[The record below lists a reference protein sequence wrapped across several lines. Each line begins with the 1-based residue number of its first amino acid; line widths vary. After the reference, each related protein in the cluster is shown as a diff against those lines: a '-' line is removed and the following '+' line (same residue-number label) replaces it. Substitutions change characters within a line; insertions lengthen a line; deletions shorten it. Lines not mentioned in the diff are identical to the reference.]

1 MDTVYNYQNY
11 DITIKKC
18 SDSVYIQFL
27 DTQIYKM
34 YANTFIDIDVIRFNM
49 TLDMFYKV
57 MTTVFE
63 SIVEE
68 DDDKA
73 TLNIFPSINNLKLSI
88 HHKFYLEFIF
98 ELELN
103 LIKEASLSA
112 KDICI
117 KKLEQKIDTLQK
129 QDEDLKTFID
139 NYMEVTI
146 TDNFNQTIKAF
157 NLNDK
162 QFYITTTPQGWQI
175 YSHNQSYSIKINTPN
190 IKILYF
196 NNNDVNRI
204 EQNTYILNTSNNI
217 KYNENF
223 KIVKCK
229 KLIINNPTNN
239 GMKDYNFGYNNLPL
253 SLTTL
258 IIEGY
263 VSTDNFKEMDLPNIE
278 SIEFKDCPEVTN
290 IYYSLS
296 HLKSLK
302 NIIIKNCPNFQERDL
317 LLTNEYNLI
326 I

>member
-27 DTQIYKM
+27 DTQLFKM

-117 KKLEQKIDTLQK
+117 KKLEL
-129 QDEDLKTFID
+129 L
-139 NYMEVTI
+139 
-146 TDNFNQTIKAF
+146 
-157 NLNDK
+157 
-162 QFYITTTPQGWQI
+162 
-175 YSHNQSYSIKINTPN
+175 
-190 IKILYF
+190 
-196 NNNDVNRI
+196 RI
-204 EQNTYILNTSNNI
+204 
-217 KYNENF
+217 
-223 KIVKCK
+223 
-229 KLIINNPTNN
+229 
-239 GMKDYNFGYNNLPL
+239 
-253 SLTTL
+253 
-258 IIEGY
+258 
-263 VSTDNFKEMDLPNIE
+263 
-278 SIEFKDCPEVTN
+278 
-290 IYYSLS
+290 
-296 HLKSLK
+296 
-302 NIIIKNCPNFQERDL
+302 
-317 LLTNEYNLI
+317 
-326 I
+326 